1 MSEIESQILGGT
13 LILGG
18 IVCLVFRRRL
28 ANEKKEMNEAWG
40 MAKHSSGAYVI
51 GATACGVALVVAGVA
66 VLLWT
71 FFKR

>member
-28 ANEKKEMNEAWG
+28 ANEKKEMNEAW
-40 MAKHSSGAYVI
+40 AWRS
-51 GATACGVALVVAGVA
+51 TARAP
-66 VLLWT
+66 T
-71 FFKR
+71 